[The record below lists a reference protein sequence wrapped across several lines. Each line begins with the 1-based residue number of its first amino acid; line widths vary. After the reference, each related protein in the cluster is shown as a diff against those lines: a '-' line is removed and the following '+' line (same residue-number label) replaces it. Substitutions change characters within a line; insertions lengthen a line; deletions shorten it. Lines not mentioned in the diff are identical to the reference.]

1 MIAALVS
8 ASRFERKSLPFHALW
23 LESDRSVSRQTQAPR
38 AAPVTI
44 PSDDRS
50 PIAKAYQWATRI
62 MIVSLEMVLPGIAGY
77 WIDRWLGTRVLF
89 MLLGFALGST
99 AAMTHLIQLTR
110 SEKNRPVDD

>member
-1 MIAALVS
+1 MPIAS
-8 ASRFERKSLPFHALW
+8 A
-23 LESDRSVSRQTQAPR
+23 R

-77 WIDRWLGTRVLF
+77 WLDNWLGTKVLF
-89 MLLGFALGST
+89 MLVGFAFGGT
-99 AAMTHLIQLTR
+99 AAMAHLIHLTR
-110 SEKNRPVDD
+110 TEKNRPVDE